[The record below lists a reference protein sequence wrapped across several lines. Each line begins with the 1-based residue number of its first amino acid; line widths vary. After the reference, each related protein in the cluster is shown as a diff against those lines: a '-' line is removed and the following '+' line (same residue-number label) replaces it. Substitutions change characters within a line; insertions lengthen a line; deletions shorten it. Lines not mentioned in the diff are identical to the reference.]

1 MNFLSNWNDSLK
13 RTGVAFSV
21 TGPLRDLRHE
31 PQTLI
36 VTPSGKDGSAKGDEQ
51 CVLGPMGTY
60 ENSSSN
66 LRK

>member
-51 CVLGPMGTY
+51 RVLGPWGLMKTAAPT
-60 ENSSSN
+60 
-66 LRK
+66 